1 MAELNEREKTIKDVY
16 NNWISG
22 FGSIQSTL
30 QQPKKINSLITY
42 NDVKTYLDKLQH
54 RQTQF
59 SHKSYNSFISK
70 HALYDMEIDLI
81 DMTSAADKTYRYG
94 FVAVDT
100 FTKIVSVIPL
110 KAKQP
115 SDVVEAMIKT
125 LEKLEYL
132 RKYIPTRGV
141 I

>member
-1 MAELNEREKTIKDVY
+1 MAELNEREKTIKEVY
-16 NNWISG
+16 NNLNRG

-30 QQPKKINSLITY
+30 QQAKKINSLITY

-59 SHKSYNSFISK
+59 SYKSYNSFISK

-94 FVAVDT
+94 FVAVET

-110 KAKQP
+110 KTKNNRLMLLVRWLKHHKQ
-115 SDVVEAMIKT
+115 
-125 LEKLEYL
+125 
-132 RKYIPTRGV
+132 
-141 I
+141 